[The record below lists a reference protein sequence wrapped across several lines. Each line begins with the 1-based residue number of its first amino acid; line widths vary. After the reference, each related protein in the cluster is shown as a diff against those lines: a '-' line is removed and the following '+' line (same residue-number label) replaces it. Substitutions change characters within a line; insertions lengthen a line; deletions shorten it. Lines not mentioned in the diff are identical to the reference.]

1 VTLGWDYPL
10 PCRRQR
16 ARADP
21 YTHRLVG
28 VLKLELKG
36 ITKRFGSLVANDHID
51 LVVEPGQVHCLLGE
65 NGAGKSTLMNVLYG
79 LYDPTE
85 GEILVDGKPVVFKDP
100 GEAMAAGIGMVHQH
114 FMLIP
119 VFTVAENVALGNETT
134 KAAGLLNL
142 EATREKIRRISDQ
155 YGFDVDPDAMVEDL
169 PVGVQQRV
177 EIIKALVRDAE
188 VLILDEPTAVLTP
201 QETDELLDIIRQLKR
216 DGKSI
221 VFISHKLREVKAI
234 SDTITVIRRGK
245 VVGQADPT
253 ASPTELASAMVGRTV
268 SLTLDKAPA
277 KTGDVTFKVR
287 NLTVTN
293 HNGQHVVD
301 DLSFDIAKGE
311 VLAIAGVQGNGQTE
325 LTEAIL
331 GVQPHVAGSIT
342 LDGEELLG
350 KSVKHVLGAGVG
362 FVPEDRT
369 LDGLVGTFT
378 ISENMILD
386 LYDKAPFAR
395 GVGMKPGMI
404 AENAARKVEEFDVR
418 TPSVSAAVGTLSGG
432 NQQKVVLARELSR
445 PLRLFIASQPTR
457 GLDVGSI
464 EFVHK
469 RVIAERDHGTPV
481 MIVSTELDEVM
492 QLADRIAVLYRG
504 RLVGIVPATT
514 SRDVLG
520 LMMAGVPAAEAEAGA
535 TAHVPGRTKTAAV
548 SEPAG
553 HEGEAHV

>member
-1 VTLGWDYPL
+1 MQI
-10 PCRRQR
+10 R
-16 ARADP
+16 P
-21 YTHRLVG
+21 YGDSYIYRLVG
-28 VLKLELKG
+28 VLKLELRG

-85 GEILVDGKPVVFKDP
+85 GEILVDGKTVVFKDP

-142 EATREKIRRISDQ
+142 EATREKIRQISDQ

-245 VVGQADPT
+245 VVGQAEPT
-253 ASPTELASAMVGRTV
+253 ASPTELASAMVGRAV
-268 SLTLDKAPA
+268 SLTLDKGPA
-277 KTGDVTFKVR
+277 KTGEVTFKVR
-287 NLTVTN
+287 HLTVTD

-331 GVQPHVAGSIT
+331 GVQPHVSGSIT

-350 KSVKHVLGAGVG
+350 RSVKHILGAGVG

-369 LDGLVGTFT
+369 LDGLVGTFS

-395 GVGMKPGMI
+395 GVGMKPGVI
-404 AENAARKVEEFDVR
+404 AENATKKVEEFDVR
-418 TPSVSAAVGTLSGG
+418 IQSVSAAVGTLSGG

-464 EFVHK
+464 EFVHM

-504 RLVGIVPATT
+504 RLVGIVQATT
-514 SRDVLG
+514 SREVLG
-520 LMMAGVPAAEAEAGA
+520 LMMAGVPANEAEASA
-535 TAHVPGRTKTAAV
+535 AAHAGSGPTTAALPD
-548 SEPAG
+548 SAG

>member
-1 VTLGWDYPL
+1 M
-10 PCRRQR
+10 
-16 ARADP
+16 
-21 YTHRLVG
+21 
-28 VLKLELKG
+28 KLELKG

-79 LYDPTE
+79 LYDPSD
-85 GEILVDGKPVVFKDP
+85 GEILVNGKPVVFKGP
-100 GEAMAAGIGMVHQH
+100 GDAMAAGIGMVHQH

-119 VFTVAENVALGNETT
+119 VFTVAENVALGNEAT
-134 KAAGLLNL
+134 KAAGFLDLD
-142 EATREKIRRISDQ
+142 ETRRKIQAISEQ

-201 QETDELLDIIRQLKR
+201 QETDELLAIIRQLKA

-221 VFISHKLREVKAI
+221 VFISHKLREVKEI

-245 VVGQADPT
+245 VVGSADPS
-253 ASPTELASAMVGRTV
+253 ASPTELASAMVGRSV
-268 SLTLDKAPA
+268 SLTLEKKPA
-277 KTGDVTFKVR
+277 EPGDATFKVR
-287 NLTVTN
+287 DLVVVDQNS
-293 HNGQHVVD
+293 QHVVD
-301 DLSFDIAKGE
+301 GLSFDISQGE

-331 GVQPHVAGSIT
+331 GIQPHVTGSIT
-342 LDGEELLG
+342 LDGVELLG
-350 KSVKHVLGAGVG
+350 KSVKQVLSAGVG
-362 FVPEDRT
+362 FVPEDRKV
-369 LDGLVGTFT
+369 DGLVGTFS
-378 ISENMILD
+378 ISENMVLD
-386 LYDKAPFAR
+386 LYDKAPFAK
-395 GVGMKPGMI
+395 GIGMKPAQI
-404 AENAARKVEEFDVR
+404 ASHAEQKVEEFDVR
-418 TPSVSAAVGTLSGG
+418 TPSINAAVGTLSGG

-469 RVIAERDHGTPV
+469 RVIAERDNGTPV
-481 MIVSTELDEVM
+481 MIVSTELDEVLE
-492 QLADRIAVLYRG
+492 LADRIAVLYRG
-504 RLVGIVPATT
+504 KLVGIVPAGT

-520 LMMAGVPAAEAEAGA
+520 LMMAGVPEHEAELAA
-535 TAHVPGRTKTAAV
+535 QKT
-548 SEPAG
+548 
-553 HEGEAHV
+553 HEGGTHV